1 MTHTWKIYD
10 LLRVIADGVVTK
22 VDYACESEDDG
33 HSTRTVG
40 TFTLSGSTDDEG
52 FIAYA
57 DLTEENVL
65 GWIAANVDKSAVEA
79 ANAVEI
85 EEYKTRTA
93 AITEESGLPW

>member
-40 TFTLSGSTDDEG
+40 TFTLSGSADDEG

-57 DLTEENVL
+57 DLTKEDVL

-79 ANAVEI
+79 ANAVKI
-85 EEYKTRTA
+85 EEYKTLTA

>member
-40 TFTLSGSTDDEG
+40 SFTLSGSADDEG

-57 DLTEENVL
+57 DLTEEDVQ
-65 GWIAANVDKSAVEA
+65 GWVAANVDKSAVET
-79 ANAVEI
+79 ANAAQI
-85 EEYKTRTA
+85 ADFKTLA
-93 AITEESGLPW
+93 AAVTEESGLPW